1 MRTWSYFLVYFLC
14 LVISSVSGIAKANEQ
29 LEESLSESRE
39 EIITIQKELDSIS
52 LELSNLQNIFV
63 YGNENVLSESESLDI
78 FLKLNQ
84 LENRL
89 SGAIGFLEQIEN
101 KLVTVT
107 KSLILRISEINE
119 LLRKISKEDISS
131 NEITQLYD
139 EVQESKLGQ
148 INEANNLSEDQKE
161 YLSIKAIFDDGNYVL
176 AIEEFTSFIMRF
188 ESSKLTLRAK
198 FLRGESNLR
207 IENWS
212 LAAEDF
218 LDTFSS
224 QPNGPLSPYALF
236 GLVLSLSE
244 LGEIEQSCAAL
255 FEIKRRH
262 PEKFN
267 QFKDQLK
274 LSKKSLSCN
283 EYD

>member
-1 MRTWSYFLVYFLC
+1 MRTWSCFFVYFLC
-14 LVISSVSGIAKANEQ
+14 LAISSLSGIAKANER
-29 LEESLSESRE
+29 LEESHYGNQE
-39 EIITIQKELDSIS
+39 EIATIQKELDSIS
-52 LELSNLQNIFV
+52 LELANLQNIFV
-63 YGNENVLSESESLDI
+63 YGDDKVLSESENLDI
-78 FLKLNQ
+78 FLKLNR

-101 KLVTVT
+101 KLVIVT
-107 KSLILRISEINE
+107 KGLILKISEINE
-119 LLRKISKEDISS
+119 LLGQISTENISS
-131 NEITQLYD
+131 NEITKLYD
-139 EVQESKLGQ
+139 DVKESKFSQ
-148 INEANNLSEDQKE
+148 IDNANNLSEDQKE
-161 YLSIKAIFDDGNYVL
+161 YLSIKTIFDDGNYVL

-198 FLRGESNLR
+198 FLRAESNLR
-207 IENWS
+207 MENWS

-236 GLVLSLSE
+236 GLVLSLFE
-244 LGEIEQSCAAL
+244 LGEYEQSCAAL
-255 FEIKRRH
+255 FEIKRRN

-267 QFKDQLK
+267 QFKDQLQV
-274 LSKKSLSCN
+274 SNKSLNCN

>member
-52 LELSNLQNIFV
+52 LELSDLQNIFV
-63 YGNENVLSESESLDI
+63 YGNENVLSESENLDI

-89 SGAIGFLEQIEN
+89 SGAIGYLEQIEN

-131 NEITQLYD
+131 NEINQLYD
-139 EVQESKLGQ
+139 EVQESKFSP
-148 INEANNLSEDQKE
+148 INKANNFSEDQKE

>member
-14 LVISSVSGIAKANEQ
+14 LLISSLSDIAKANEQ

-63 YGNENVLSESESLDI
+63 YGNENVLSESENLDI

-89 SGAIGFLEQIEN
+89 SGAIGYLEQIEN

-119 LLRKISKEDISS
+119 LLRKISKEHISS
-131 NEITQLYD
+131 NEINQLYD
-139 EVQESKLGQ
+139 EVEESKFSP
-148 INEANNLSEDQKE
+148 INKANNLSEDQKE

-267 QFKDQLK
+267 QFKNQLQ
-274 LSKKSLSCN
+274 LSKNNLNCN
-283 EYD
+283 EYN

>member
-1 MRTWSYFLVYFLC
+1 MRTWSYFFVYFLC
-14 LVISSVSGIAKANEQ
+14 LAISSLSGIAKANEQ
-29 LEESLSESRE
+29 LEESPYGNQE
-39 EIITIQKELDSIS
+39 EIATIQKELDSIS
-52 LELSNLQNIFV
+52 LELANLQNIFV
-63 YGNENVLSESESLDI
+63 YGNDKVLLESENLDI
-78 FLKLNQ
+78 FLKLNR

-101 KLVTVT
+101 KLVIVT
-107 KSLILRISEINE
+107 KGLILKISEINE
-119 LLRKISKEDISS
+119 LLGQISTENISS
-131 NEITQLYD
+131 NEITKLYD
-139 EVQESKLGQ
+139 DVKESKFSE
-148 INEANNLSEDQKE
+148 IDKANNLSEDQKE
-161 YLSIKAIFDDGNYVL
+161 YLSIKTIFDDGNYVL

-198 FLRGESNLR
+198 FLRAESNLR

-244 LGEIEQSCAAL
+244 LGEYEQSCAAL
-255 FEIKRRH
+255 FEIKRRN

-267 QFKDQLK
+267 QFKDQLQV
-274 LSKKSLSCN
+274 SKKSLNCN

>member
-1 MRTWSYFLVYFLC
+1 MRTWSYFFVYFLC
-14 LVISSVSGIAKANEQ
+14 LFISSVSGIAKANEQ
-29 LEESLSESRE
+29 LEESLPESRE

-63 YGNENVLSESESLDI
+63 YGNESVLSESENLDI

-89 SGAIGFLEQIEN
+89 SGAIGYLEQIEN

-131 NEITQLYD
+131 NEINQLYD
-139 EVQESKLGQ
+139 EVQEFKFSP

-198 FLRGESNLR
+198 FLRAESNLR

>member
-29 LEESLSESRE
+29 LEESLSESWE

-63 YGNENVLSESESLDI
+63 YGNESVLSESENLDI

-89 SGAIGFLEQIEN
+89 SGAIGYLEQIEN

-119 LLRKISKEDISS
+119 LLKKISKEDISS
-131 NEITQLYD
+131 NEINQLYD
-139 EVQESKLGQ
+139 EVEESKFSP
-148 INEANNLSEDQKE
+148 INKANNLSEDQKE

>member
-63 YGNENVLSESESLDI
+63 YGNENVLSESENLDI

-89 SGAIGFLEQIEN
+89 SGAIGYLEQIEN

-131 NEITQLYD
+131 NEINQLYD
-139 EVQESKLGQ
+139 EVQESKFSP
-148 INEANNLSEDQKE
+148 INKANNFSEDQKE

>member
-1 MRTWSYFLVYFLC
+1 MRTWSYFFVYFLC
-14 LVISSVSGIAKANEQ
+14 LAISSLSGLAKANEQ
-29 LEESLSESRE
+29 LEESPYGNQE
-39 EIITIQKELDSIS
+39 EITTIQKELDSIS
-52 LELSNLQNIFV
+52 LELGNLQNIFV
-63 YGNENVLSESESLDI
+63 YGNDKVFSESENLDI
-78 FLKLNQ
+78 FLKLNR

-101 KLVTVT
+101 KLVIVT
-107 KSLILRISEINE
+107 KGLILKISEINE
-119 LLRKISKEDISS
+119 FLGQISTENISS
-131 NEITQLYD
+131 NEITKLYD
-139 EVQESKLGQ
+139 DVKESKFSQ
-148 INEANNLSEDQKE
+148 IDNANNLSEDQKE
-161 YLSIKAIFDDGNYVL
+161 YLSIKTIFDDGNYVL

-198 FLRGESNLR
+198 FLRAESNLR
-207 IENWS
+207 MENWS

-236 GLVLSLSE
+236 GLVLSLFE
-244 LGEIEQSCAAL
+244 LGEYEQSCAAL
-255 FEIKRRH
+255 FEIKRRS

-274 LSKKSLSCN
+274 VSKKSLNCN

>member
-63 YGNENVLSESESLDI
+63 YGNENVLSESENLDI

-89 SGAIGFLEQIEN
+89 SGAIGYLEQIEN

-119 LLRKISKEDISS
+119 LLKKISKEDISS
-131 NEITQLYD
+131 NEINQLYD
-139 EVQESKLGQ
+139 EVEESKFSP
-148 INEANNLSEDQKE
+148 INKANNLSEDQKE

-274 LSKKSLSCN
+274 LSKKS
-283 EYD
+283 

>member
-63 YGNENVLSESESLDI
+63 YGNENVLSESENLDI

-89 SGAIGFLEQIEN
+89 SGAIGYLEQIEN

>member
-1 MRTWSYFLVYFLC
+1 MGTWSYFLVYFLC

-63 YGNENVLSESESLDI
+63 YGNENVLSESENLDI

-89 SGAIGFLEQIEN
+89 SGAIGYLEQIEN

-119 LLRKISKEDISS
+119 LLKKISKEDISS
-131 NEITQLYD
+131 NEINQLYD
-139 EVQESKLGQ
+139 EVEESKFSP
-148 INEANNLSEDQKE
+148 INKANNLSEDQKE

-267 QFKDQLK
+267 QFKDQLQ
-274 LSKKSLSCN
+274 LSKKSLNCN

>member
-52 LELSNLQNIFV
+52 LELSNLQNIFI
-63 YGNENVLSESESLDI
+63 YGNENVLSESENLDI
-78 FLKLNQ
+78 FLKLNR

-101 KLVTVT
+101 KLVIVT
-107 KSLILRISEINE
+107 KGLILKISEINE
-119 LLRKISKEDISS
+119 LLGQISTENISS
-131 NEITQLYD
+131 NEITKLYD
-139 EVQESKLGQ
+139 DVKESKFSQ
-148 INEANNLSEDQKE
+148 IDKANNLSEDQKE
-161 YLSIKAIFDDGNYVL
+161 YLSIKTIFDDGNYVL

-198 FLRGESNLR
+198 FLRAESNLR

-244 LGEIEQSCAAL
+244 LGEIKQSCAAL

>member
-63 YGNENVLSESESLDI
+63 YGNENVLSESENLDI

>member
-14 LVISSVSGIAKANEQ
+14 LAISSLSGLAKANEQ
-29 LEESLSESRE
+29 LEESPYGNQE
-39 EIITIQKELDSIS
+39 EITTIQKELDSIS
-52 LELSNLQNIFV
+52 LELANLQNIFV
-63 YGNENVLSESESLDI
+63 YGNDKVLSESENLDI
-78 FLKLNQ
+78 FLKLNR

-101 KLVTVT
+101 KLVIVT
-107 KSLILRISEINE
+107 KGLILKISEINE
-119 LLRKISKEDISS
+119 LLGQISTENISS
-131 NEITQLYD
+131 NEITKLYD
-139 EVQESKLGQ
+139 DVKESKFSEIDQ
-148 INEANNLSEDQKE
+148 ANNLSEDQKE
-161 YLSIKAIFDDGNYVL
+161 YLSIKTIFNDGNYVL

-198 FLRGESNLR
+198 FLRAESNLR

-236 GLVLSLSE
+236 GLVLSLFE
-244 LGEIEQSCAAL
+244 LGEYEQSCAAL
-255 FEIKRRH
+255 FEIKRRS
-262 PEKFN
+262 PEKFD

-274 LSKKSLSCN
+274 VSTKSLNCN

>member
-63 YGNENVLSESESLDI
+63 YGNENVLSESENLDI

-89 SGAIGFLEQIEN
+89 SGAIGYLEQIEN

-131 NEITQLYD
+131 NEINQLYD
-139 EVQESKLGQ
+139 EVEESKFSP

>member
-1 MRTWSYFLVYFLC
+1 
-14 LVISSVSGIAKANEQ
+14 
-29 LEESLSESRE
+29 
-39 EIITIQKELDSIS
+39 
-52 LELSNLQNIFV
+52 
-63 YGNENVLSESESLDI
+63 
-78 FLKLNQ
+78 
-84 LENRL
+84 
-89 SGAIGFLEQIEN
+89 LEQIEN

-131 NEITQLYD
+131 NEINQLYD
-139 EVQESKLGQ
+139 EVQESKFSP

>member
-1 MRTWSYFLVYFLC
+1 MRTWSYFFVYFLC
-14 LVISSVSGIAKANEQ
+14 LAISSLIGIAKANEQ
-29 LEESLSESRE
+29 LEESPYGNQE
-39 EIITIQKELDSIS
+39 EITTIQKELDSIS
-52 LELSNLQNIFV
+52 LELANLQNIFV
-63 YGNENVLSESESLDI
+63 YGNGKVFSESENLDI
-78 FLKLNQ
+78 FLKLNR

-101 KLVTVT
+101 KLVIVT
-107 KSLILRISEINE
+107 KGLVLKMSEINE
-119 LLRKISKEDISS
+119 LLRQISAENISS
-131 NEITQLYD
+131 NEITKLYD
-139 EVQESKLGQ
+139 DVKESNFSQ
-148 INEANNLSEDQKE
+148 IDKANNLSEDQKE
-161 YLSIKAIFDDGNYVL
+161 YLSIKTIFDDGNYVL

-198 FLRGESNLR
+198 FLRAESNLR

-244 LGEIEQSCAAL
+244 LGEYEQSCAAL
-255 FEIKRRH
+255 FEIKRRN

-267 QFKDQLK
+267 QFKDQLQV
-274 LSKKSLSCN
+274 SKKSLNCN

>member
-1 MRTWSYFLVYFLC
+1 MGTWSYFLVYFLC

-29 LEESLSESRE
+29 LEESLSEGWE

-63 YGNENVLSESESLDI
+63 YGNENVLSESENLDI

-89 SGAIGFLEQIEN
+89 SGAIGYLEQIEN

-119 LLRKISKEDISS
+119 LLKKISKEDISS
-131 NEITQLYD
+131 NEINQLYD
-139 EVQESKLGQ
+139 EVEESKFSP
-148 INEANNLSEDQKE
+148 INKANNLSEDQKE

-267 QFKDQLK
+267 QFKDQLQ
-274 LSKKSLSCN
+274 LSKKSLNCN

>member
-63 YGNENVLSESESLDI
+63 YGNESVLSESENLDI

-89 SGAIGFLEQIEN
+89 SGAIGYLEQIEN

-131 NEITQLYD
+131 NEINQLYD
-139 EVQESKLGQ
+139 EVQESKFSP

>member
-63 YGNENVLSESESLDI
+63 YGNENVLSESENLDI

-89 SGAIGFLEQIEN
+89 SGAIGYLEQIEN

-131 NEITQLYD
+131 NEINQLYD
-139 EVQESKLGQ
+139 EVQESKFSP

>member
-52 LELSNLQNIFV
+52 LELSDLQNIFV
-63 YGNENVLSESESLDI
+63 YGNENVLSESENLDI

-89 SGAIGFLEQIEN
+89 SGAIGYLEQIEN

-119 LLRKISKEDISS
+119 LLKKISKEDISS
-131 NEITQLYD
+131 NEINQLYD
-139 EVQESKLGQ
+139 EVEESKFSP
-148 INEANNLSEDQKE
+148 INKANNLSEDQKE

>member
-1 MRTWSYFLVYFLC
+1 MRTWSYFFVYFLC
-14 LVISSVSGIAKANEQ
+14 LAISSLSSPAKANEQ
-29 LEESLSESRE
+29 LEESPDRNQE
-39 EIITIQKELDSIS
+39 EITTIQKELDSIS
-52 LELSNLQNIFV
+52 LELANLQNIFV
-63 YGNENVLSESESLDI
+63 YGNGKVFSESENLDI
-78 FLKLNQ
+78 FLKLNR

-101 KLVTVT
+101 KLVIVT
-107 KSLILRISEINE
+107 KGLILKISEINE
-119 LLRKISKEDISS
+119 LLGQISTENISS
-131 NEITQLYD
+131 NEITKLYD
-139 EVQESKLGQ
+139 DVKESNFSQ
-148 INEANNLSEDQKE
+148 IDKANNLSEDQKE
-161 YLSIKAIFDDGNYVL
+161 YLSIKTIFDDGNYVL

-198 FLRGESNLR
+198 FLRAESNLR

-244 LGEIEQSCAAL
+244 LGEYEQSCAAL
-255 FEIKRRH
+255 FEIKRRN

-274 LSKKSLSCN
+274 VSTKSLNCN

>member
-1 MRTWSYFLVYFLC
+1 MRTWSYFLVYLLC

-63 YGNENVLSESESLDI
+63 YGNESVLSESENLDI

-89 SGAIGFLEQIEN
+89 SGAIGYLEQIEN

-131 NEITQLYD
+131 NEINQLYD
-139 EVQESKLGQ
+139 EVQESKFSP

-188 ESSKLTLRAK
+188 ESSKLALRAK
-198 FLRGESNLR
+198 FLRAESNLR

>member
-52 LELSNLQNIFV
+52 LELSDLQNIFV
-63 YGNENVLSESESLDI
+63 YGNENVLSESENLDI

-89 SGAIGFLEQIEN
+89 SGAIGYLEQIEN

-131 NEITQLYD
+131 NEINQLYD
-139 EVQESKLGQ
+139 EVQESKFSP

-176 AIEEFTSFIMRF
+176 AIEEFTSFITRF

>member
-1 MRTWSYFLVYFLC
+1 MRTWSYFLVYLLC
-14 LVISSVSGIAKANEQ
+14 LVICSVSGIAKANEQ

-52 LELSNLQNIFV
+52 LELSDLQNIFV
-63 YGNENVLSESESLDI
+63 YGNENVLSESENLDI

-89 SGAIGFLEQIEN
+89 SGAIGYLEQIEN

-119 LLRKISKEDISS
+119 LLKKISKEDISS
-131 NEITQLYD
+131 NDINQLYD
-139 EVQESKLGQ
+139 EVEESKFSP
-148 INEANNLSEDQKE
+148 INKANNLSEDQKE

>member
-63 YGNENVLSESESLDI
+63 YGNENVLSESENLDI

-89 SGAIGFLEQIEN
+89 SGAIGYLEQIEN

-119 LLRKISKEDISS
+119 LLRKISKEHISS
-131 NEITQLYD
+131 NEINQLYD
-139 EVQESKLGQ
+139 EVQESKLSQ

-161 YLSIKAIFDDGNYVL
+161 YLSIKTIFDDGNYVL

-218 LDTFSS
+218 LDTFSA

-244 LGEIEQSCAAL
+244 LGEFEQSCGAL

-267 QFKDQLK
+267 QFKDQLQ
-274 LSKKSLSCN
+274 LSKKSLNCN

>member
-1 MRTWSYFLVYFLC
+1 MRTWSYFFVYFLC
-14 LVISSVSGIAKANEQ
+14 LAIGSLSGIANANEQ
-29 LEESLSESRE
+29 LEESPYGNQE
-39 EIITIQKELDSIS
+39 EITTIQKELNSIS
-52 LELSNLQNIFV
+52 LELANLQNIFV
-63 YGNENVLSESESLDI
+63 YGNDKVLSESDNLDI
-78 FLKLNQ
+78 FLKLNR

-101 KLVTVT
+101 KLVIVT
-107 KSLILRISEINE
+107 KGLILKISEINE
-119 LLRKISKEDISS
+119 LLGQISTENISS
-131 NEITQLYD
+131 NEITKLYD
-139 EVQESKLGQ
+139 DVKESKFSE
-148 INEANNLSEDQKE
+148 IDNANNLSEDQRE
-161 YLSIKAIFDDGNYVL
+161 YLSIKTIFDDGNYVL

-198 FLRGESNLR
+198 FLRAESNLR

-224 QPNGPLSPYALF
+224 KPNGPLSPYALF
-236 GLVLSLSE
+236 GLALSLSE
-244 LGEIEQSCAAL
+244 LGEYEQSCAAL
-255 FEIKRRH
+255 FEIKRRN

-274 LSKKSLSCN
+274 VSTKSLNCN

>member
-1 MRTWSYFLVYFLC
+1 
-14 LVISSVSGIAKANEQ
+14 VSGIAKANEQ

-63 YGNENVLSESESLDI
+63 YGNENVLSESENLDI

-89 SGAIGFLEQIEN
+89 SGAIGYLEQIEN

-119 LLRKISKEDISS
+119 LLKKISKEDISS
-131 NEITQLYD
+131 NEINQLYD
-139 EVQESKLGQ
+139 EVEESKFSP
-148 INEANNLSEDQKE
+148 INKANNLSEDQKE

-274 LSKKSLSCN
+274 LSKKS
-283 EYD
+283 

>member
-63 YGNENVLSESESLDI
+63 YGNENVLSESENLDI

-89 SGAIGFLEQIEN
+89 SGAIGYLEQIEN

-131 NEITQLYD
+131 NEINQLYD
-139 EVQESKLGQ
+139 EVQESKFSP

-176 AIEEFTSFIMRF
+176 AIEEFTSFITRF

>member
-52 LELSNLQNIFV
+52 LELSDLQNIFV
-63 YGNENVLSESESLDI
+63 YGNENVLSESENLDI

-89 SGAIGFLEQIEN
+89 SGAIGYLEQIEN

-131 NEITQLYD
+131 NEINQLYD
-139 EVQESKLGQ
+139 EVEESKFSP
-148 INEANNLSEDQKE
+148 INKANNLSEDQKE

>member
-63 YGNENVLSESESLDI
+63 YGNENVLSESENLDI

-89 SGAIGFLEQIEN
+89 SGAIGYLEQIEN

-119 LLRKISKEDISS
+119 LLKKISKEDISS
-131 NEITQLYD
+131 NEINQLYD
-139 EVQESKLGQ
+139 EVEESKFSP
-148 INEANNLSEDQKE
+148 INKANNLSEDQKE

>member
-1 MRTWSYFLVYFLC
+1 MRTWSYFFVYFLC
-14 LVISSVSGIAKANEQ
+14 LAISSLSGIAKANEQ
-29 LEESLSESRE
+29 LEESPYGNQE
-39 EIITIQKELDSIS
+39 EIATIQKELDSIS
-52 LELSNLQNIFV
+52 LELANLQNIFV
-63 YGNENVLSESESLDI
+63 YGNDKVLSESENLDI
-78 FLKLNQ
+78 FLKLNR

-101 KLVTVT
+101 KLVIVT
-107 KSLILRISEINE
+107 KGLILKISEINE
-119 LLRKISKEDISS
+119 LLGQISTENISS
-131 NEITQLYD
+131 NEITKLYD
-139 EVQESKLGQ
+139 DVKESKFSE
-148 INEANNLSEDQKE
+148 IDKANNLSEDQKE
-161 YLSIKAIFDDGNYVL
+161 YLSIKTIFDDGNYVL
-176 AIEEFTSFIMRF
+176 AIEEFTSFITRF

-198 FLRGESNLR
+198 FLRAESNLR

-236 GLVLSLSE
+236 GLVLSLFE
-244 LGEIEQSCAAL
+244 LGEYEQSCAAL
-255 FEIKRRH
+255 FEIKRRS
-262 PEKFN
+262 PEKFD

-274 LSKKSLSCN
+274 VSTKSLNCN